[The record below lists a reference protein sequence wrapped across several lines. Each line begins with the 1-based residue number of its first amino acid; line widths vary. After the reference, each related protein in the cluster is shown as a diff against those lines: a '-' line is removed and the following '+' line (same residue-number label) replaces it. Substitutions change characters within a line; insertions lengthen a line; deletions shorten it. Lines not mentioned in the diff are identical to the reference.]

1 MPKISLVIITKNE
14 EEYIRECILSAK
26 DVVDE
31 IIVLDEF
38 STDKTKDIVLKL
50 GAAYFSEKF
59 RGFGEQKRRTVELT
73 SHDWIL
79 ALDADERLSGE
90 LKNSIIHWKKKPSD
104 YQGFS
109 FNRLNYYCGK
119 PIKYCGWYPDRKIRF
134 WNKKHGNWNKN
145 KVHESVEMKEG
156 TTEGILAGD
165 LIHFTITSIEDHI
178 NRTNR
183 YTSLQAE
190 KHLQKSNF
198 IIYLKLIFSPI
209 FSFFKI
215 YFLKLGILD
224 GYHGFL
230 IAKIS
235 AMGQFWVYAKA
246 LNKKKEG

>member
-14 EEYIRECILSAK
+14 EKYIHECILSAR

-31 IIVLDEF
+31 VIILDEF
-38 STDKTKDIVLKL
+38 STDKTKDIVTEL
-50 GAAYFSEKF
+50 GAQYYTEAF
-59 RGFGEQKRRTVELT
+59 RGFGEQKRRAVELA

-79 ALDADERLSGE
+79 SLDADEQLSEE
-90 LKNSIIHWKKKPSD
+90 LKKSIIHWKNNPRSE
-104 YQGFS
+104 QAFS

-145 KVHESVEMKEG
+145 KVHESVEMNKD
-156 TTEGILAGD
+156 TKEGILKGN
-165 LIHFTITSIEDHI
+165 LIHFTINSVEDHI

-183 YTSLQAE
+183 YTSLQAD
-190 KHLQKSNF
+190 KHLKKSDF
-198 IIYLKLIFSPI
+198 ILYFKLFFNPI
-209 FSFFKI
+209 FNFFKI

-235 AMGQFWVYAKA
+235 AMGHFWVYAKA
-246 LNKKKEG
+246 LEKKR